1 MHWQVCCTLLVYS
14 PRQYVNCILPDGC
27 MRVSDL
33 ETFCT
38 FEAGRLRVVIGGGCG
53 LNFQPTTTFVRMT
66 LSLLIS

>member
-1 MHWQVCCTLLVYS
+1 
-14 PRQYVNCILPDGC
+14 